1 MVDVVWVLS
10 VVIEYD
16 LGSKKS
22 FGNCRC
28 GSSGISIS
36 GDGNETE
43 MVLRIYFVT
52 RYFSLV
58 YLWYACIRLIIF
70 ECLYLLHFL
79 SRFNAAGVCFLLM
92 LVVIHSYAR
101 FS

>member
-1 MVDVVWVLS
+1 MVDIVWVLS

-52 RYFSLV
+52 RYFAGFPFVDGFPRDVRPFNCS
-58 YLWYACIRLIIF
+58 IIVF
-70 ECLYLLHFL
+70 
-79 SRFNAAGVCFLLM
+79 
-92 LVVIHSYAR
+92 VVKGCGSWPVHQFIGIVVHN
-101 FS
+101 